1 MNNYD
6 IFSWGWLYLSCGIF
20 PSNRV
25 FSGFLLI
32 GLAFLAFSPFRQKTG
47 VKKRSVRRGGFGLL
61 SGNFGGFLQ
70 FAPVFLYRTV
80 NNAQKKAGRAAAPP
94 VVQISDIQGTICII

>member
-47 VKKRSVRRGGFGLL
+47 VKKE
-61 SGNFGGFLQ
+61 
-70 FAPVFLYRTV
+70 A
-80 NNAQKKAGRAAAPP
+80 
-94 VVQISDIQGTICII
+94 